1 MEEIAGNHLQRKSYL
16 IFSQRNVAS
25 GTLNRTPQQGVHVGD
40 IGISPDDY
48 SNMNREKGAFVRSR
62 EEG

>member
-16 IFSQRNVAS
+16 IFSQRNVALE
-25 GTLNRTPQQGVHVGD
+25 TLNRTPQQGVHVGD

>member
-1 MEEIAGNHLQRKSYL
+1 M
-16 IFSQRNVAS
+16 IFSQRNVALE
-25 GTLNRTPQQGVHVGD
+25 TLNRTPQQGVHVGD